1 MANETKKPIA
11 ALAELLGV
19 GEYTEVNSIATE
31 AIGEIEEL
39 RASMDM
45 PGEERMLRLLR
56 RVNDRDEQQCAEYAD
71 WLTKRDMGERDGFA
85 RNKVLNRTMAI
96 VEGVL
101 CNYDK
106 VVDGHGNTHDMFDE
120 RTNIC
125 DKIRKE
131 FNRVF
136 WRKDDSRE

>member
-1 MANETKKPIA
+1 MANETKEPIA

-56 RVNDRDEQQCAEYAD
+56 RVND
-71 WLTKRDMGERDGFA
+71 
-85 RNKVLNRTMAI
+85 
-96 VEGVL
+96 
-101 CNYDK
+101 
-106 VVDGHGNTHDMFDE
+106 
-120 RTNIC
+120 
-125 DKIRKE
+125 
-131 FNRVF
+131 
-136 WRKDDSRE
+136 